1 MLRLSVLSSFLL
13 SSAALADVP
22 EVVTDIAPVHGLVAR
37 VMGELGAPE
46 LLVEP
51 GASPHGYALR
61 PSQAAGLQ
69 RADLVVMVGHELTPW
84 LEGPVAQLAAGAV
97 VMELLDTQGTM
108 VLSAREEAAFEP
120 DDHHE
125 HDHDHAHEGADPHAW
140 LDPQN
145 AAAWLDSISDA
156 LADLD
161 PANAETYRAN
171 AAGGRA
177 EIAAAQAAAAD
188 RLAPLAERPFV
199 VFHDAFQYF
208 EARFALAGVG
218 AISLSDAAPPSA
230 ARVAEIR
237 ALVEAEG
244 VVCAFSEPQFNPAIL
259 DTVTQGT
266 GARLGTVD
274 PVGATLSTGPG
285 FYPALIAA
293 ITSDVAACLGG
304 E

>member
-1 MLRLSVLSSFLL
+1 MLRLSVFSTLLL

-22 EVVTDIAPVHGLVAR
+22 EVITDIAPVHGLVAR
-37 VMGELGAPE
+37 VMGELGTPQ

-69 RADLVVMVGHELTPW
+69 RADLVVMMGHELTPW

-97 VMELLDTQGTM
+97 VMELLDTQGTT
-108 VLSAREEAAFEP
+108 VLSAREVAAFEP

-145 AAAWLDSISDA
+145 AVAWLDSIADA

-161 PANAETYRAN
+161 PANAETYREN
-171 AAGGRA
+171 AAGGSA
-177 EIAAAQAAAAD
+177 EIAAAQADAAD
-188 RLAPLAERPFV
+188 RLAPLTERPYV

-208 EARFALAGVG
+208 EARFGLAGVG
-218 AISLSDAAPPSA
+218 AISLSDATPPSA

>member
-1 MLRLSVLSSFLL
+1 
-13 SSAALADVP
+13 
-22 EVVTDIAPVHGLVAR
+22 
-37 VMGELGAPE
+37 
-46 LLVEP
+46 
-51 GASPHGYALR
+51 
-61 PSQAAGLQ
+61 
-69 RADLVVMVGHELTPW
+69 
-84 LEGPVAQLAAGAV
+84 QLAAGAV

-140 LDPQN
+140 LDPRN
-145 AAAWLDSISDA
+145 AVAWLASIADA
-156 LADLD
+156 LAELD

-171 AAGGRA
+171 AAEGRA

-188 RLAPLAERPFV
+188 RLAPLAERPYV

-274 PVGATLSTGPG
+274 PVGAPLSTGPG

-293 ITSDVAACLGG
+293 ITNDVAACLGG

>member
-1 MLRLSVLSSFLL
+1 MLHLSVFSTLLL

-22 EVVTDIAPVHGLVAR
+22 EVVTDIAPIHGLVAR

-69 RADLVVMVGHELTPW
+69 RADLVVMMGHELTPW

-97 VMELLDTQGTM
+97 VMELLDTQGTT
-108 VLSAREEAAFEP
+108 VLSAREVAAFEP

-145 AAAWLDSISDA
+145 AVAWLDSIADA

-161 PANAETYRAN
+161 PANAETYREN
-171 AAGGRA
+171 AAGGSA
-177 EIAAAQAAAAD
+177 EIAAAQADAAD
-188 RLAPLAERPFV
+188 RLAPLAERPYV

-208 EARFALAGVG
+208 EARFGLAGVG
-218 AISLSDAAPPSA
+218 AISLSDATPPSA

-274 PVGATLSTGPG
+274 PVGAPLSTGPG

-293 ITSDVAACLGG
+293 ITNDVAACLGG

>member
-1 MLRLSVLSSFLL
+1 MLRLSVFSTLLL

-22 EVVTDIAPVHGLVAR
+22 EVVTDIAPIHGLVAR

-69 RADLVVMVGHELTPW
+69 RADLVVMMGHELTPW
-84 LEGPVAQLAAGAV
+84 LEGPVAQLATGAV
-97 VMELLDTQGTM
+97 VMELLDTQGTT
-108 VLSAREEAAFEP
+108 VLSAREVAAFDP
-120 DDHHE
+120 DDHQE

-140 LDPQN
+140 LDPRN
-145 AAAWLDSISDA
+145 AVAWLASIADA
-156 LADLD
+156 LAELD

-171 AAGGRA
+171 AAGGSA
-177 EIAAAQAAAAD
+177 EIAAAQADAAD
-188 RLAPLAERPFV
+188 RLAPLAEQPYV

-208 EARFALAGVG
+208 EARFGLAGVG
-218 AISLSDAAPPSA
+218 AISLSDATPPSA

-274 PVGATLSTGPG
+274 PVGATLATGPG

>member
-1 MLRLSVLSSFLL
+1 MLRLSVFSTLLL

-22 EVVTDIAPVHGLVAR
+22 EVVTDIAPIHGLVAR

-61 PSQAAGLQ
+61 PSQVAGLQ
-69 RADLVVMVGHELTPW
+69 RADLVVMMGHELTPW

-97 VMELLDTQGTM
+97 VMELLDTQGTT

-145 AAAWLDSISDA
+145 AVAWLASIADA
-156 LADLD
+156 LAELD

-171 AAGGRA
+171 AAEGRA

-188 RLAPLAERPFV
+188 RLAPLAERPYV

-274 PVGATLSTGPG
+274 PVGAPLSTGPG

-293 ITSDVAACLGG
+293 ITNDVAACLGG

>member
-1 MLRLSVLSSFLL
+1 MLRLSVFSTLLL

-22 EVVTDIAPVHGLVAR
+22 EVVTDIAPIHGLVAR

-69 RADLVVMVGHELTPW
+69 RADLVVMMGHELTPW
-84 LEGPVAQLAAGAV
+84 LEGPVAQLATGAV
-97 VMELLDTQGTM
+97 VMELLDTQGTT
-108 VLSAREEAAFEP
+108 VLSAREVAAFDP
-120 DDHHE
+120 DDHQE

-140 LDPQN
+140 LDPRN
-145 AAAWLDSISDA
+145 AVAWLASIADA
-156 LADLD
+156 LAELD

-171 AAGGRA
+171 AAGGSA
-177 EIAAAQAAAAD
+177 EIAAAQADAAD
-188 RLAPLAERPFV
+188 RLAPLAEQPYV

-208 EARFALAGVG
+208 EARFGLAGVG
-218 AISLSDAAPPSA
+218 AISLSDATPPSA

-293 ITSDVAACLGG
+293 ITSEVAACLGG

>member
-1 MLRLSVLSSFLL
+1 MLRLSVFSTLLL

-22 EVVTDIAPVHGLVAR
+22 EVVTDIAPIHGLVAR

-69 RADLVVMVGHELTPW
+69 RADLVVMMGHELTPW

-97 VMELLDTQGTM
+97 VMELLDTQGTT
-108 VLSAREEAAFEP
+108 VLSAREVAAFEP

-145 AAAWLDSISDA
+145 AVAWLASIADA
-156 LADLD
+156 LAELD

-171 AAGGRA
+171 AAEGRA

-274 PVGATLSTGPG
+274 PVGAPLSTGPG

-293 ITSDVAACLGG
+293 ITNDVAACLGG

>member
-1 MLRLSVLSSFLL
+1 MLRLSVLSSLLL

-22 EVVTDIAPVHGLVAR
+22 EVVTDIAPIHGLVAR

-69 RADLVVMVGHELTPW
+69 RADLVVMMGHELTPW

-97 VMELLDTQGTM
+97 VMELLDTQGTT

-171 AAGGRA
+171 AAEGRA

-188 RLAPLAERPFV
+188 RLAPLAERPYV

-218 AISLSDAAPPSA
+218 AISLSDATPPSA

>member
-1 MLRLSVLSSFLL
+1 MLRLSVLSSLLL

-37 VMGELGAPE
+37 VMGELGTPQ

-145 AAAWLDSISDA
+145 AVAWLDSIADA

-161 PANAETYRAN
+161 PANAETYREN
-171 AAGGRA
+171 AAGGSA
-177 EIAAAQAAAAD
+177 EIAAAQADAAD

-208 EARFALAGVG
+208 EARFGLAGVG
-218 AISLSDAAPPSA
+218 AISLSDATPPSA

-293 ITSDVAACLGG
+293 ITNDVAACLGG

>member
-1 MLRLSVLSSFLL
+1 MLRLSVFSTLLL

-22 EVVTDIAPVHGLVAR
+22 EVVTDIAPIHGLVAR

-61 PSQAAGLQ
+61 PSQVAGLQ
-69 RADLVVMVGHELTPW
+69 RADLVVMMGHELTPW

-145 AAAWLDSISDA
+145 AVAWLASIADA
-156 LADLD
+156 LAELD

-171 AAGGRA
+171 AAEGRA

-188 RLAPLAERPFV
+188 RLAPLAERPYV

-208 EARFALAGVG
+208 EARFGLAGVG
-218 AISLSDAAPPSA
+218 AISLSDATPPSA

-274 PVGATLSTGPG
+274 PVGAPLSTGPG

-293 ITSDVAACLGG
+293 ITNDVAACLGG

>member
-1 MLRLSVLSSFLL
+1 MLRLSVFSTLLL

-22 EVVTDIAPVHGLVAR
+22 EVVTDIAPIHGLVAR

-61 PSQAAGLQ
+61 PSQVAGLQ
-69 RADLVVMVGHELTPW
+69 RADLVVMMGHELTPW

-171 AAGGRA
+171 AAEGRA
-177 EIAAAQAAAAD
+177 EIAAAQAVAAD
-188 RLAPLAERPFV
+188 RLAPLAERPYV

-274 PVGATLSTGPG
+274 PVGAPLSTGPG

-293 ITSDVAACLGG
+293 ITNDVAACLGG

>member
-1 MLRLSVLSSFLL
+1 MLRLSVFSTLLL

-22 EVVTDIAPVHGLVAR
+22 EVVTDIAPIHGLVAR

-61 PSQAAGLQ
+61 PSQVAGLQ
-69 RADLVVMVGHELTPW
+69 RADLVVMMGHELTPW

-97 VMELLDTQGTM
+97 VMELLDTQGTT

-145 AAAWLDSISDA
+145 AVAWLASIADA
-156 LADLD
+156 LAELD

-171 AAGGRA
+171 AAGGSA

-188 RLAPLAERPFV
+188 RLAPLAERPYV

-274 PVGATLSTGPG
+274 PVGAPLSTGPG

-293 ITSDVAACLGG
+293 ITNDVAACLGG

>member
-1 MLRLSVLSSFLL
+1 MLRLSVLSSLLL

-22 EVVTDIAPVHGLVAR
+22 EVITDIAPVHGLVAR
-37 VMGELGAPE
+37 VMGELGTPQ

-69 RADLVVMVGHELTPW
+69 RADLVVMMGHELTPW

-97 VMELLDTQGTM
+97 VMELLDTQGTT

-140 LDPQN
+140 LDPRN
-145 AAAWLDSISDA
+145 AVAWLASIADA
-156 LADLD
+156 LAELD

-171 AAGGRA
+171 AAEGRA
-177 EIAAAQAAAAD
+177 EFAAAQAAAAD
-188 RLAPLAERPFV
+188 RLAPLAERPYV

-218 AISLSDAAPPSA
+218 AISLSDATPPSA

-274 PVGATLSTGPG
+274 PVGAPLSTGPG

-293 ITSDVAACLGG
+293 ITNDVAACLGG

>member
-1 MLRLSVLSSFLL
+1 MLRLSVLSSLLL

-37 VMGELGAPE
+37 VMGELGTPQ

-97 VMELLDTQGTM
+97 VMELLDTQGTT
-108 VLSAREEAAFEP
+108 VLSAREVAAFEP

-145 AAAWLDSISDA
+145 AVAWLDSIADA

-161 PANAETYRAN
+161 PANAETYREN
-171 AAGGRA
+171 AAGGSA
-177 EIAAAQAAAAD
+177 EIAAAQADAAD

-208 EARFALAGVG
+208 EARFGLAGVG
-218 AISLSDAAPPSA
+218 AISLSDATPPSA

-293 ITSDVAACLGG
+293 ITNDVAACLGG

>member
-1 MLRLSVLSSFLL
+1 MLRLSVFSTLLL

-22 EVVTDIAPVHGLVAR
+22 EVVTDIAPIHGLVAR

-69 RADLVVMVGHELTPW
+69 RADLVVMMGHELTPW
-84 LEGPVAQLAAGAV
+84 LEGPVAQLATGAV
-97 VMELLDTQGTM
+97 VMELLDTQGTT
-108 VLSAREEAAFEP
+108 VLSAREVAAFDP
-120 DDHHE
+120 DDHQE

-140 LDPQN
+140 LDPRN
-145 AAAWLDSISDA
+145 AVAWLASIADA
-156 LADLD
+156 LAELD

-171 AAGGRA
+171 AAGGSA
-177 EIAAAQAAAAD
+177 EIAAAQADAAD
-188 RLAPLAERPFV
+188 RLAPLAEQPYV

-208 EARFALAGVG
+208 EARFGLAGVG
-218 AISLSDAAPPSA
+218 AISLSDATPPSA

>member
-1 MLRLSVLSSFLL
+1 MLRLSVLSSLLL

-37 VMGELGAPE
+37 VMGELGTPQ

-97 VMELLDTQGTM
+97 VMELLDTQGTT
-108 VLSAREEAAFEP
+108 VLSAREVAAFEP

-145 AAAWLDSISDA
+145 AVAWLDSIADA

-161 PANAETYRAN
+161 PANAETYREN
-171 AAGGRA
+171 AAGGSA
-177 EIAAAQAAAAD
+177 EIAAAQADAAD

-208 EARFALAGVG
+208 EARFGLAGVG
-218 AISLSDAAPPSA
+218 AISLSDATPPSA

>member
-1 MLRLSVLSSFLL
+1 MLRLSVFSTLLL

-22 EVVTDIAPVHGLVAR
+22 EVVTDIAPIHGLVAR

-61 PSQAAGLQ
+61 PSQVAGLQ
-69 RADLVVMVGHELTPW
+69 RADLVVMMGHELTPW

-97 VMELLDTQGTM
+97 VMELLDTQGTT

-145 AAAWLDSISDA
+145 AVAWLASIADA
-156 LADLD
+156 LAELD

-171 AAGGRA
+171 AAEGRA

-188 RLAPLAERPFV
+188 RLAPLAEQPYV

-274 PVGATLSTGPG
+274 PVGAPLSTGPG

-293 ITSDVAACLGG
+293 ITNDVAACLGG

>member
-1 MLRLSVLSSFLL
+1 MLRLSVFSTLLL

-22 EVVTDIAPVHGLVAR
+22 EVVTDIAPIHGLVAR

-69 RADLVVMVGHELTPW
+69 RADLVVMMGHELTPW
-84 LEGPVAQLAAGAV
+84 LEGPVAQLATGAV
-97 VMELLDTQGTM
+97 VMELLDTQGTT
-108 VLSAREEAAFEP
+108 VLSAREVAAFDP
-120 DDHHE
+120 DDHQE

-140 LDPQN
+140 LDPRN
-145 AAAWLDSISDA
+145 AVAWLASIADA
-156 LADLD
+156 LAELD
-161 PANAETYRAN
+161 PANAETYREN
-171 AAGGRA
+171 AAGGSA
-177 EIAAAQAAAAD
+177 EIAAAQADAAD
-188 RLAPLAERPFV
+188 RLAPLAEQPYV

-208 EARFALAGVG
+208 EARFGLAGVG
-218 AISLSDAAPPSA
+218 AISLSDATPPSA

>member
-1 MLRLSVLSSFLL
+1 MLRLSVFSTLLL

-22 EVVTDIAPVHGLVAR
+22 EVVTDIAPIHGLVAR

-61 PSQAAGLQ
+61 PSQVAGLQ
-69 RADLVVMVGHELTPW
+69 RADLVVMMGHELTPW

-97 VMELLDTQGTM
+97 VMELLDTQGTT

-145 AAAWLDSISDA
+145 AVAWLASIADA
-156 LADLD
+156 LAELD

-171 AAGGRA
+171 AAEGRA

-188 RLAPLAERPFV
+188 RLAPLAERPYV

-218 AISLSDAAPPSA
+218 AISLSDATPPSA

-274 PVGATLSTGPG
+274 PVGAPLSTGPG

-293 ITSDVAACLGG
+293 ITNDVAACLGG

>member
-1 MLRLSVLSSFLL
+1 MLRLSVFSALLL

-22 EVVTDIAPVHGLVAR
+22 EVVTDIAPIHGLVAR

-69 RADLVVMVGHELTPW
+69 RADLVVMMGHELTPW
-84 LEGPVAQLAAGAV
+84 LEGPVAQLATGAV
-97 VMELLDTQGTM
+97 VMELLDTQGTT
-108 VLSAREEAAFEP
+108 VLSAREVAAFDP
-120 DDHHE
+120 DDHQE

-140 LDPQN
+140 LDPRN
-145 AAAWLDSISDA
+145 AVAWLASIADA
-156 LADLD
+156 LAELD
-161 PANAETYRAN
+161 PANAETYREN
-171 AAGGRA
+171 AAGGSA
-177 EIAAAQAAAAD
+177 EIAAAQADAAD
-188 RLAPLAERPFV
+188 RLAPLAEQPYV

-208 EARFALAGVG
+208 EARFGLAGVG
-218 AISLSDAAPPSA
+218 AISLSDATPPSA

-293 ITSDVAACLGG
+293 ITSEVAACLGG

>member
-1 MLRLSVLSSFLL
+1 MLRLSVFSTLLL

-22 EVVTDIAPVHGLVAR
+22 EVVTDIAPIHGLVAR

-69 RADLVVMVGHELTPW
+69 RADLVVMMGHELTPW

-145 AAAWLDSISDA
+145 AVAWLASIADA
-156 LADLD
+156 LAELD

-171 AAGGRA
+171 AAEGRA

-274 PVGATLSTGPG
+274 PVGAPLSTGPG

-293 ITSDVAACLGG
+293 ITNDVAACLGG

>member
-1 MLRLSVLSSFLL
+1 MLRLSVFSTLLL

-22 EVVTDIAPVHGLVAR
+22 EVVTDIAPIHGLVAR

-69 RADLVVMVGHELTPW
+69 RADLVVMMGHELTPW
-84 LEGPVAQLAAGAV
+84 LEGPVAQLATGAV
-97 VMELLDTQGTM
+97 VMELLDTQGTT
-108 VLSAREEAAFEP
+108 VLSAREVAAFDP
-120 DDHHE
+120 DDHQE

-140 LDPQN
+140 LDPRN
-145 AAAWLDSISDA
+145 AVAWLASIADA
-156 LADLD
+156 LAELD
-161 PANAETYRAN
+161 PANAETYREN
-171 AAGGRA
+171 AAGGSA
-177 EIAAAQAAAAD
+177 EIAAAQADAAD
-188 RLAPLAERPFV
+188 RLAPLAEQPYV

-208 EARFALAGVG
+208 EARFGLAGVG
-218 AISLSDAAPPSA
+218 AISLSDATPPSA

-293 ITSDVAACLGG
+293 ITSEVAACLGG